1 MVLLIFYVS
10 VHQNVGTKATK
21 KHPQETNDESPKK
34 KQPKISCLTKN
45 LEIDIP
51 KCSPKGPQDH
61 SKSNPGPPEDPKMAL
76 LAAIGSPGGFGAQL
90 GDQNGH
96 KVHPPGP
103 QSHRKS
109 VFRHCVF

>member
-1 MVLLIFYVS
+1 MVLLRFYVS
-10 VHQNVGTKATK
+10 VHQKVHTKATK

-61 SKSNPGPPEDPKMAL
+61 SKSNPGPPGDPKMAL
-76 LAAIGSPGGFGAQL
+76 LAAIGSPGGFGT
-90 GDQNGH
+90 
-96 KVHPPGP
+96 
-103 QSHRKS
+103 
-109 VFRHCVF
+109 